1 MALTSVTRS
10 TRTTRTTVSAA
21 FVALACLLV
30 PLATLAAWAS
40 YDLRDQERYVRA
52 LAPLATDAAVR
63 RTIVEGVARDAPGVP
78 RRVVEDEVRRFTATA
93 AYRAAW
99 DEGNRE
105 AYTAVMRALEEPG
118 REVVAGVTGLE
129 PAGVAPAREVVGVVP
144 GREGAVTAPGGVSAR
159 EVGGVRSGGTSGRQ
173 LAVGNGSFASSPVT
187 LLPRQNLDALR
198 RGYHVLDVA
207 GFWLPVAAVV
217 FAGAGI
223 AVAGCRR
230 RALTATALGTALGGA
245 LLGLAVAVA
254 RHLTLDGLTDPAH
267 RLAAAAV
274 YDALTETLRTA
285 SWLLLA
291 GGLVVAG
298 ATWVTRV
305 VRTRV

>member
-1 MALTSVTRS
+1 MALTSVTRSTRS

-21 FVALACLLV
+21 FVALACLLA

-78 RRVVEDEVRRFTATA
+78 RRVVEDEVRRFTATT

-118 REVVAGVTGLE
+118 RG
-129 PAGVAPAREVVGVVP
+129 VVGVVP

-159 EVGGVRSGGTSGRQ
+159 GVDGMRSEGTSGRQ
-173 LAVGNGSFASSPVT
+173 LAVGHGSFASSPVT

-207 GFWLPVAAVV
+207 GFWLPVAAVA

-254 RHLTLDGLTDPAH
+254 RHLTLDGLTDPTH

>member
-1 MALTSVTRS
+1 VALTSVTRS

-118 REVVAGVTGLE
+118 RGVVAGVTGRE
-129 PAGVAPAREVVGVVP
+129 PVGVVP

-173 LAVGNGSFASSPVT
+173 LAVGHGSFASSPVT

-207 GFWLPVAAVV
+207 GFWLPVAAVA

>member
-10 TRTTRTTVSAA
+10 TRNPRSTRHTRTAVSAA
-21 FVALACLLV
+21 LVALACLLV
-30 PLATLAAWAS
+30 PLGTLAAWAS

-78 RRVVEDEVRRFTATA
+78 RRVIEDEVRRFTATA

-105 AYTAVMRALEEPG
+105 AYAAVMRAAVGAPAGRDAVGVAPG
-118 REVVAGVTGLE
+118 REAAV
-129 PAGVAPAREVVGVVP
+129 VAPAQEAVG
-144 GREGAVTAPGGVSAR
+144 GASAR
-159 EVGGVRSGGTSGRQ
+159 EAGGVWPGPTSGRQ
-173 LAVGNGSFASSPVT
+173 LAVGHASFTSGPVT

-217 FAGAGI
+217 FGGSGI
-223 AVAGCRR
+223 AVAACRR

-245 LLGLAVAVA
+245 LLGLAVVVA
-254 RHLTLDGLTDPAH
+254 RYLTLDGLTDPAH

-291 GGLVVAG
+291 GGLAVAG
-298 ATWVTRV
+298 VTWVTQV
-305 VRTRV
+305 VRARV

>member
-1 MALTSVTRS
+1 M
-10 TRTTRTTVSAA
+10 
-21 FVALACLLV
+21 
-30 PLATLAAWAS
+30 WAS
-40 YDLRDQERYVRA
+40 YGLRDQERYVQA
-52 LAPLATDAAVR
+52 LAPLATDAVVR
-63 RTIVEGVARDAPGVP
+63 RTIVEGVAREAPDVP
-78 RRVVEDEVRRFTATA
+78 RRVVEDEVRRFTATP

-105 AYTAVMRALEEPG
+105 AYTAVLRALDGPG
-118 REVVAGVTGLE
+118 REAVAVR
-129 PAGVAPAREVVGVVP
+129 AGSSSGPRL
-144 GREGAVTAPGGVSAR
+144 GAAHA
-159 EVGGVRSGGTSGRQ
+159 
-173 LAVGNGSFASSPVT
+173 SFTQAPVT

-223 AVAGCRR
+223 AVAACRR

-245 LLGLAVAVA
+245 LLGLAVVVA
-254 RHLTLDGLTDPAH
+254 RYLTLDGLADPAH

-291 GGLVVAG
+291 GGLTVAG
-298 ATWVTRV
+298 AVRVTRA
-305 VRTRV
+305 VRERP